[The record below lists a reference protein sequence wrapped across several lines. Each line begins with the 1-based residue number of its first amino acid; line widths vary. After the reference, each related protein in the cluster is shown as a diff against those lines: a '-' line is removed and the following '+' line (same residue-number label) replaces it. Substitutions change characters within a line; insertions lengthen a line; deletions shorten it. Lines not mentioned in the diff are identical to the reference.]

1 LELRIL
7 DAAPEQG
14 IPVRETKALVL
25 ATLLDRAD
33 DPAAAFAVIAPQ
45 LGTATDVLRVLTV
58 WMGGDAGLVEPRPP
72 LRPMSRRFRRAVLS
86 LLEPLPLDRLGEDM
100 ARHRDRWL
108 RTGEALR
115 PFEYH
120 QRYPNVSLG
129 FASLRRSLVDPDS
142 PLGQTLRK
150 ASAHGEDATEAA

>member
-1 LELRIL
+1 VRDELPDVQQPPPVRLVAGADLEAAALALAGRLLARQSPLSPAERADLLVLVGELELRIL
-7 DAAPEQG
+7 DAAPKQG

-72 LRPMSRRFRRAVLS
+72 LRPMSRR
-86 LLEPLPLDRLGEDM
+86 
-100 ARHRDRWL
+100 
-108 RTGEALR
+108 
-115 PFEYH
+115 
-120 QRYPNVSLG
+120 
-129 FASLRRSLVDPDS
+129 
-142 PLGQTLRK
+142 
-150 ASAHGEDATEAA
+150 